1 MKYITF
7 SFLLIIVVSCS
18 SLSQDSKSE
27 KKKDQKKNESNN
39 FKVIKSG
46 VFWNELDEG
55 KFEIIINE
63 SGFLDTIDKDWGFLK
78 IKDDSYFYLQ
88 ISKDEISD
96 NFKLGKD
103 SIYGSIGHFIL
114 YEDNNRKLIKDFT
127 SNFSDYFSAPS
138 LINNKLYFWGM
149 ELSDSINYTYKVY
162 ASELNL
168 ISKTNNKHLLFE
180 DAIATDNRGYFPPP
194 SLVNNKIVFKVD
206 TNQKWIFNKDFELEK

>member
-1 MKYITF
+1 MKYFTF
-7 SFLLIIVVSCS
+7 SLLLIIVVSCS
-18 SLSQDSKSE
+18 NLSQDSKSE
-27 KKKDQKKNESNN
+27 KKKDQKKNELNN

-63 SGFLDTIDKDWGFLK
+63 SGFLDTIDKNWGFLK

-103 SIYGSIGHFIL
+103 SIYGLKGHFIL

-138 LINNKLYFWGM
+138 LINSKLYFWGM
-149 ELSDSINYTYKVY
+149 ELSDSIN
-162 ASELNL
+162 
-168 ISKTNNKHLLFE
+168 
-180 DAIATDNRGYFPPP
+180 
-194 SLVNNKIVFKVD
+194 
-206 TNQKWIFNKDFELEK
+206 